1 MNMPELSEAKLPK
14 TINEALNI
22 LAYNEYFWRS
32 DPNDLKKKIN
42 PHHKDKQT
50 VSSLVE
56 AQYPWTE
63 KQGKLAVIILKRYL
77 TKFQKYKMDIKE
89 LLDNPVYR
97 DPFRVI
103 NFEKSIEK
111 YINEDNEEMLEVKFP
126 YTKKMVGLIQCLK
139 NRKGLP
145 AGYCVFSGET
155 KKWTIKQTD
164 VTTYYMTLIATR
176 YDFKFI
182 DTTLL
187 DDYYEVRE
195 EIKKYKRPSAKLIA
209 GEIVLENAPESL
221 QEYWNNFKKI
231 TYKPLLQIDAFKNLE
246 ITPPNINIKTSTKF
260 AQKLA
265 HHYYHKLWVDKNE
278 YNKFEILEGLKE
290 LDCFPIIMPVTG
302 EINTLEDI
310 TEYWSWI
317 QSFEKVG
324 ISYKQISFGFD
335 IKQPMRQGDIP
346 KDDFDRIWDQG
357 NVVDK
362 MDDDNFNKL
371 WELHQLSK
379 QFKYIDNTTKIIFI
393 RNRIPRTLIKS
404 KIEPRAALITIGG
417 GYYSPG
423 TENLK
428 RLLDNLP
435 KKLYYSLNKP
445 SSIDWQSSTII
456 KL

>member
-1 MNMPELSEAKLPK
+1 
-14 TINEALNI
+14 
-22 LAYNEYFWRS
+22 
-32 DPNDLKKKIN
+32 
-42 PHHKDKQT
+42 
-50 VSSLVE
+50 
-56 AQYPWTE
+56 
-63 KQGKLAVIILKRYL
+63 
-77 TKFQKYKMDIKE
+77 MDIKE

>member
-1 MNMPELSEAKLPK
+1 MPELSEAKLPK

>member
-1 MNMPELSEAKLPK
+1 MPELTEAKLPK
-14 TINEALNI
+14 TINEALKI
-22 LAYNEYFWRS
+22 LAYNDFFYG
-32 DPNDLKKKIN
+32 DPIKSRIN
-42 PHHKDKQT
+42 PHDKDRET
-50 VSSLVE
+50 IRSLAE

-63 KQGKLAVIILKRYL
+63 KQGKLAVVILKRYL
-77 TKFQKYKMDIKE
+77 TKFQKFKMDIKD
-89 LLDNPVYR
+89 LLDKPKYD

-111 YINEDNEEMLEVKFP
+111 YIDEDEEEMLELKFP
-126 YTKKMVGLIQCLK
+126 YSKKLVGLIQCLK
-139 NRKGLP
+139 NKRGLP
-145 AGYCVFSGET
+145 SSYCRFSGE
-155 KKWTIKQTD
+155 KKTWTIKQTD
-164 VTTYYMTLIATR
+164 VTTYYSTLIATR

-404 KIEPRAALITIGG
+404 KINPGAALITLGG
-417 GYYSPG
+417 GYFSAG

-428 RLLDNLP
+428 RLLENLP
-435 KKLYYSLNKP
+435 KKLYYSDSRP
-445 SSIDWQSSTII
+445 SSWDWNDDIII

>member
-1 MNMPELSEAKLPK
+1 
-14 TINEALNI
+14 
-22 LAYNEYFWRS
+22 
-32 DPNDLKKKIN
+32 
-42 PHHKDKQT
+42 
-50 VSSLVE
+50 
-56 AQYPWTE
+56 
-63 KQGKLAVIILKRYL
+63 
-77 TKFQKYKMDIKE
+77 MDIKE

-445 SSIDWQSSTII
+445 SSIDWQNSTII

>member
-1 MNMPELSEAKLPK
+1 MPELSEAKLPK

-445 SSIDWQSSTII
+445 SSIDWQNSTII

>member
-1 MNMPELSEAKLPK
+1 MPELSEAKLPK

-417 GYYSPG
+417 GYYSAG

-445 SSIDWQSSTII
+445 SSIDWQNSTII